1 MPVPLPYPGIF
12 QHSVLRFGDL
22 TEEQSP
28 SYHGMPWNEQTLV
41 YAYASTACAACCQ
54 EAIAL
59 IGSFPHK
66 AAWYRMV

>member
-41 YAYASTACAACCQ
+41 YAYASHSMCGLLPGGNRTDRQ
-54 EAIAL
+54 L
-59 IGSFPHK
+59 ST
-66 AAWYRMV
+66 